1 MPYARTALA
10 APVAVAC
17 LLLAACGGDSG
28 GGAESIA
35 ESIAVAST
43 DTGCELASTSAP
55 AGSVTF
61 EVTND
66 GSEATEFYVYEADGT
81 TIVGEVEGIGP
92 GLTRD
97 LTVTL
102 ERGSYV
108 TACKPGERGDGI
120 RAPFQ
125 VTG

>member
-1 MPYARTALA
+1 VPAFARAAVA
-10 APVAVAC
+10 APLLVTS
-17 LLLAACGGDSG
+17 LLLAACGEDGRDG
-28 GGAESIA
+28 GSSEA
-35 ESIAVAST
+35 IAVSST
-43 DTGCELASTSAP
+43 DTACELASTSAP

-66 GSEATEFYVYEADGT
+66 GGEVTEFYVYEADGT
-81 TIVGEVEGIGP
+81 TIVGEVEGVGP

-97 LTVTL
+97 LVVTL
-102 ERGSYV
+102 EEGSYL

-125 VTG
+125 ATA

>member
-1 MPYARTALA
+1 MT
-10 APVAVAC
+10 
-17 LLLAACGGDSG
+17 
-28 GGAESIA
+28 
-35 ESIAVAST
+35 ST
-43 DTGCELASTSAP
+43 DTACELAATSAP

-97 LTVTL
+97 LAVTL
-102 ERGSYV
+102 ERGRTSPR
-108 TACKPGERGDGI
+108 ASRGSG
-120 RAPFQ
+120 A
-125 VTG
+125 TGSGRPSR

>member
-1 MPYARTALA
+1 ML
-10 APVAVAC
+10 
-17 LLLAACGGDSG
+17 
-28 GGAESIA
+28 
-35 ESIAVAST
+35 ST
-43 DTGCELASTSAP
+43 DTACELANTSAP

-66 GSEATEFYVYEADGT
+66 GSDATEFYVYEADGT

-97 LTVTL
+97 LVVTL

-120 RAPFQ
+120 RAPFE